1 MIIGDYMVNVG
12 ILGATGMVGQRFIEL
27 LADHPKFEIT
37 ALTASARSAGKR
49 YEDAATWY
57 LDSSIPESVKD
68 ITVVDTDPKET
79 KDVDIVFS
87 ALPADTA
94 AIVEPKFAKSCIVA
108 SNASAMRMEPDVPLV
123 IPEVN
128 PEHLDLVEI
137 QQKNRGWDGFIVT
150 NPNCSTIALTITLK
164 PLYDQYNIKRV
175 YVSTMQA
182 VSGAGYNGVP
192 SMAIV
197 DNLVPFIGGE
207 EEKMESETLHLLGE
221 FDGETVTP
229 APFGLSAS
237 CHRVAVVD
245 GHTEA
250 VFIEMEDDLEV
261 DDVKESFNS
270 FKGLPQKLDLYSA
283 PKNPI
288 TIREEE
294 NRPQPRMDRNTENGM
309 AVTVGR
315 IRKDAAFDNSL
326 RYVLVG
332 HNTIRG
338 AAGASILNA
347 ELINEI
353 M

>member
-1 MIIGDYMVNVG
+1 MVNVG
-12 ILGATGMVGQRFIEL
+12 ILGATGMVGQRFIQL
-27 LADHPKFEIT
+27 LEDHPEFEIT
-37 ALTASARSAGKR
+37 ALTASQRSAGKR
-49 YEDAATWY
+49 YEDAVTWH
-57 LDSSIPESVKD
+57 LDTGIPESVKD
-68 ITVVDTDPKET
+68 ITVVDTDPAEV
-79 KDVDIVFS
+79 KDVEIVFS
-87 ALPADTA
+87 ALPTDTA
-94 AIVEPKFAKSCIVA
+94 AVVEPKFAAAGMKVA

-128 PEHLDLVEI
+128 PEHLELIET

-150 NPNCSTIALTITLK
+150 NPNCSTIALTLTLK
-164 PLYDQYNIKRV
+164 PLYDQFNIKRV

-221 FDGETVTP
+221 YDGESVIP
-229 APFGLSAS
+229 ANFGLSAS
-237 CHRVAVVD
+237 CHRVAVLD

-250 VFIEMEDDLEV
+250 VFIEMEDDFEL
-261 DDVKESFNS
+261 DDIKESFTS
-270 FKGLPQKLDLYSA
+270 FRGMPQKLSLHSA
-283 PKNPI
+283 PESPVV
-288 TIREEE
+288 IREEE
-294 NRPQPRMDRNTENGM
+294 NRPQPRMDRNTGNGM
-309 AVTVGR
+309 AVSVGR
-315 IRKDAAFDNSL
+315 IRRDDVFSNSL
-326 RYVLVG
+326 KYILVG

>member
-1 MIIGDYMVNVG
+1 MVNVG
-12 ILGATGMVGQRFIEL
+12 ILGATGMVGQRFIQL

-37 ALTASARSAGKR
+37 ALTASARSAGKK

-57 LDSSIPESVKD
+57 LDSKIPESVKD
-68 ITVVDTDPKET
+68 ITVVDTDPDEV

-87 ALPADTA
+87 ALPASTA
-94 AIVEPKFAKSCIVA
+94 AVVEPKFARSCIVA

-128 PEHLDLVEI
+128 PEHFDMVEI
-137 QQKNRGWDGFIVT
+137 QQKNREWDGFVVT
-150 NPNCSTIALTITLK
+150 NPNCTTIALTITLK
-164 PLYDQYNIKRV
+164 PLYDRYDIKRV

-197 DNLVPFIGGE
+197 DNLVPFIGEE
-207 EEKMESETLHLLGE
+207 EEKIETETRYLLGDY
-221 FDGETVTP
+221 DGETVTP
-229 APFGLSAS
+229 ASFGVSAS
-237 CHRVAVVD
+237 CHRVGVVD

-250 VFIEMEDDLEV
+250 VFIEFEEDLEV
-261 DDVKESFNS
+261 DDVKKSFNK
-270 FKGLPQKLDLYSA
+270 FKGLPQKLNLYSA
-283 PKNPI
+283 PINPI
-288 TIREEE
+288 VVREEE
-294 NRPQPRMDRNTENGM
+294 NRPQPRMDRNTDKGM

-315 IRKDAAFDNSL
+315 VRKDDAFDNSL

-347 ELINEI
+347 ELISEI

>member
-1 MIIGDYMVNVG
+1 MVNVG
-12 ILGATGMVGQRFIEL
+12 VLGATGMVGQRFIEL
-27 LADHPKFEIT
+27 LGDHPDFEIT
-37 ALTASARSAGKR
+37 ALTASRRSAGKK
-49 YEDAATWY
+49 YEDAVTWY
-57 LDSSIPESVKD
+57 MESKIPEVARD
-68 ITVVDTDPKET
+68 ITVVDTDPAEV

-87 ALPADTA
+87 ALPADIA
-94 AIVEPKFAKSCIVA
+94 LNVEPKFAEAGMKVA
-108 SNASAMRMEPDVPLV
+108 SNAAAMRMEPDVPLV

-128 PEHLDLVEI
+128 PEHLELIEV
-137 QQKNRGWDGFIVT
+137 QRKNRGWDDGFIVT
-150 NPNCSTIALTITLK
+150 NPNCSTIALTLTLK
-164 PLYDQYNIKRV
+164 PLYDEFDIERV

-207 EEKMESETLHLLGE
+207 EEKMESETLELLGDLD
-221 FDGETVTP
+221 DGKLNP
-229 APFGLSAS
+229 APFGISTS

-250 VFIEMEDDLEV
+250 VFIEMADDFSIEEV
-261 DDVKESFNS
+261 EESFRE
-270 FKGLPQKLDLYSA
+270 FRGLPQKLDLFSA
-283 PKNPI
+283 PATPVI
-288 TIREEE
+288 VREED
-294 NRPQPRMDRNTENGM
+294 NRPQPRMDRNAQRGM
-309 AVTVGR
+309 AVSVGR
-315 IRKDAAFDNSL
+315 IRKDEVFSNSL
-326 RYVLVG
+326 KYVLVG

>member
-1 MIIGDYMVNVG
+1 MVNVG

-27 LADHPKFEIT
+27 LAEHPKFEIT
-37 ALTASARSAGKR
+37 ALTASQRSAGKK
-49 YEDAATWY
+49 YEDATTWY
-57 LDSSIPESVKD
+57 LDSNMPESVKD
-68 ITVVDTDPKET
+68 ITVVDTDPSQVD
-79 KDVDIVFS
+79 DVDIVFS
-87 ALPADTA
+87 ALPTENA
-94 AIVEPKFAKSCIVA
+94 ATVEPKFAEKYIVA
-108 SNASAMRMEPDVPLV
+108 SNASAMRMEDDVPLV

-128 PEHLDLVEI
+128 PEYLDLIEI

-164 PLYDQYNIKRV
+164 PIYDQFDIKRV

-207 EEKMESETLHLLGE
+207 EEKMETETQHLLGSLE
-221 FDGETVTP
+221 DGVVTP
-229 APFGLSAS
+229 ASFGVSAS
-237 CHRVAVVD
+237 CHRVAVID

-250 VFIEMEDDLEV
+250 VFIETEDKCDIDEIHAVMEQ
-261 DDVKESFNS
+261 FR
-270 FKGLPQKLDLYSA
+270 GMPQKLDLYSA
-283 PKNPI
+283 PEKPI
-288 TIREEE
+288 VIRSED
-294 NRPQPRMDRNTENGM
+294 NRPQPRMDRNQGDGM

-315 IRKDAAFDNSL
+315 LREDAAFENSF

-353 M
+353 I

>member
-1 MIIGDYMVNVG
+1 MVNVG

-27 LADHPKFEIT
+27 LGEHPNFEIT
-37 ALTASARSAGKR
+37 ALTASKRSAGKR
-49 YEDAATWY
+49 YEDATTWY
-57 LDSSIPESVKD
+57 QDSPIPEIARD
-68 ITVVDTDPKET
+68 ITVVDTDPAEV

-87 ALPADTA
+87 ALPAGTA
-94 AIVEPKFAKSCIVA
+94 LNVEPKFAEAGMTVA
-108 SNASAMRMEPDVPLV
+108 SNAAAMRMEPDVPLV

-128 PEHLDLVEI
+128 PEHLELLEI
-137 QQKNRGWDGFIVT
+137 QKKNRGWEGSIVT
-150 NPNCSTIALTITLK
+150 NPNCSTIALTMTLK
-164 PLYDQYNIKRV
+164 PLYDDFDIERV

-182 VSGAGYNGVP
+182 VSGAGYDGVP

-207 EEKMESETLHLLGE
+207 EEKMETETLELLGDLD
-221 FDGETVTP
+221 DGVLTP
-229 APFGLSAS
+229 ASFGLSTS

-250 VFIEMEDDLEV
+250 VFVEFSDDIQVEDVE
-261 DDVKESFNS
+261 KSMGEFQ
-270 FKGLPQKLDLYSA
+270 GLPQKLDLYSA
-283 PKNPI
+283 PKPPI
-288 TIREEE
+288 IVREEDD
-294 NRPQPRMDRNTENGM
+294 RPQPRMDRNAHGGM
-309 AVTVGR
+309 AITVGR
-315 IRKDAAFDNSL
+315 IREDAAFKNSI